1 MIDAGPSMR
10 AAAGL
15 SGRAMADYLIAKG
28 WRVRHSRIKEFLIFT
43 WPTESNPE
51 GILLVLPVAPGIDE
65 EHLRVADAL
74 RTVGAVEGRDVF
86 AVARDALRFEPSA
99 PPVFATGFADGD

>member
-1 MIDAGPSMR
+1 MR
-10 AAAGL
+10 AAEGL

-28 WRVRHSRIKEFLIFT
+28 WNARQSRVKDFLIFT
-43 WPTESNPE
+43 WPTGSDPE
-51 GILLVLPVAPGIDE
+51 GILLVLPVASGIDE

-86 AVARDALRFEPSA
+86 AVANDALRLQPSA
-99 PPVFATGFADGD
+99 PPVFAAGFAEGD